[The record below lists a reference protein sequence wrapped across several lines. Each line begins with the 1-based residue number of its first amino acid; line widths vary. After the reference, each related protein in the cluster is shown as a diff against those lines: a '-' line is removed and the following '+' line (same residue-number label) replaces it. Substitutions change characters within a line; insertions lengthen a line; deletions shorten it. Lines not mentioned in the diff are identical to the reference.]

1 MNKRWNKLIVLALML
16 SLLLALT
23 ACASSNTDTASQ
35 NATEQAET
43 ATTQTEGETAEEA
56 EAPDAET
63 AETTEDVETVEESET
78 TEEPVETAEPVEET
92 AEEAEPTGKTTLVVY
107 FSATGITKGVAETIA
122 QITDADL
129 YEIQPAEPYTD
140 DDLNWNDNNSRST
153 IEQND
158 SSARPEI
165 AGEPL
170 SLEGY
175 KTVFIGYPIWW
186 GEEPRIVDTFVES
199 YDFDGIT
206 VMPFCT
212 SGGSGIGRSGKNLE
226 ENAGS
231 GTWLDGERFGAGAT
245 ETELRNWIE
254 G

>member
-1 MNKRWNKLIVLALML
+1 MNKRWNKLIVLALIL
-16 SLLLALT
+16 SLMLALT
-23 ACASSNTDTASQ
+23 ACSSSNGDTASPSE
-35 NATEQAET
+35 TEQTET
-43 ATTQTEGETAEEA
+43 ATTQTE
-56 EAPDAET
+56 
-63 AETTEDVETVEESET
+63 V
-78 TEEPVETAEPVEET
+78 ET

-140 DDLNWNDNNSRST
+140 DDLNWHDSNSRST

-158 SSARPEI
+158 SSARPEL

-231 GTWLDGERFGAGAT
+231 GTWLDGERFGAGAS
-245 ETELRNWIE
+245 EAELSQWIT
-254 G
+254 GYAG

>member
-16 SLLLALT
+16 TLLLALT
-23 ACASSNTDTASQ
+23 ACSSSNGDTASPGE
-35 NATEQAET
+35 TEQTET
-43 ATTQTEGETAEEA
+43 VTTQTEGEAVDEA
-56 EAPDAET
+56 ETPDAET
-63 AETTEDVETVEESET
+63 TGTTTDAETLEGS
-78 TEEPVETAEPVEET
+78 ET
-92 AEEAEPTGKTTLVVY
+92 AEEPLEPAEPAEESEPTGKTTLVVY
-107 FSATGITKGVAETIA
+107 FSATGTTKGVAETIA

-140 DDLNWNDNNSRST
+140 DDLNWHDSNSRST

-158 SSARPEI
+158 SSARPEL

-231 GTWLDGERFGAGAT
+231 GTWLDGERFGAGAS
-245 ETELRNWIE
+245 EAELSQWIA
-254 G
+254 GYAG